1 MSNKVIQVAYTP
13 ITTLTTNSRKSVR
26 VFCQIQC
33 TWKLHYLNKRYISCE
48 LGSPFKFHVDSL
60 ANGYVTAYGPGLIY
74 GVCGEPGNFSI
85 STKDVGPG
93 GLSLSIEGPGKATIS
108 CHDNKDGTISVS
120 YLPTDPGEY
129 KIGVIFGGKHIRG
142 SPFSAKITGTCG
154 SIYFTRIFKTY
165 FRLYINFYRT
175 TRSCRLLIKIELF
188 RRISTFEKLSVPS
201 LNK

>member
-1 MSNKVIQVAYTP
+1 M
-13 ITTLTTNSRKSVR
+13 
-26 VFCQIQC
+26 
-33 TWKLHYLNKRYISCE
+33 
-48 LGSPFKFHVDSL
+48 DSL

-142 SPFSAKITGTCG
+142 SPFSAKITGTRG
-154 SIYFTRIFKTY
+154 SHLFYSHLQNFLPTIYSFLSNCNEKYKIRVLELKIK
-165 FRLYINFYRT
+165 RLRT
-175 TRSCRLLIKIELF
+175 VKVKRGILER
-188 RRISTFEKLSVPS
+188 
-201 LNK
+201 N